1 MPDIS
6 AVVNW
11 VQLGIWGHQLWGFI
25 RNFSPSDDIEKP
37 DLTSQPERGVTIVM
51 SSLYAAPKDAVF
63 KEATPRHLVGV
74 SGGYHVTG
82 LFDALGLAKLAATF
96 AVHKKRLT
104 VITDWAGQAPLD
116 QLNSD
121 VVLIGGSS
129 SNLAAGELQDL
140 VCHETPLYAESGRY
154 LLNNSEFG
162 DGATGHILW
171 MENPWSPGHRITW
184 LAGLGPAGTGAAI
197 EWFLLNQCGSM
208 ACHDPCN
215 RGIQFIKG
223 TFDSSGQLN
232 GTDTLD
238 FKAI

>member
-25 RNFSPSDDIEKP
+25 RNFSPSDDIEKR

-63 KEATPRHLVGV
+63 KEATPRHLVDV

-82 LFDALGLAKLAATF
+82 LLDALGLAKLAATF
-96 AVHKKRLT
+96 AVHKKPLT

-129 SNLAAGELQDL
+129 SNLAAGRLQDL

-154 LLNNSEFG
+154 LLSNS
-162 DGATGHILW
+162 
-171 MENPWSPGHRITW
+171 
-184 LAGLGPAGTGAAI
+184 
-197 EWFLLNQCGSM
+197 
-208 ACHDPCN
+208 
-215 RGIQFIKG
+215 
-223 TFDSSGQLN
+223 
-232 GTDTLD
+232 D
-238 FKAI
+238 F